1 MTDEHLALCPGW
13 CGLHRRHDSAAIRL
27 AQRSKDNDPVR
38 LVPQVAAS
46 DALNVFGRR
55 TFHGRPSSPV
65 LRDEYKIEELLR
77 QMDALRAQ
85 VAHAVKEFEQARQ
98 AVQQSAQPIPQ
109 QIEPPPATP
118 PAKLM
123 QAAVAPHYG
132 RTIAEREALLARL
145 RTRFV
150 DENPALACEQPSVPE
165 PRERLAEARM
175 AVIQGRIT
183 DAERFL
189 REAQT
194 QVAFRPQP
202 IPPPSIAADR
212 IGRALDLLN
221 VGDLTSAIQNID
233 DAATSAN

>member
-1 MTDEHLALCPGW
+1 MTHEHLALCPGW

-38 LVPQVAAS
+38 LVPKSPPPMPSMSSVVAPSTAS
-46 DALNVFGRR
+46 IAA
-55 TFHGRPSSPV
+55 PPAPV

-150 DENPALACEQPSVPE
+150 DENRPWHANSH
-165 PRERLAEARM
+165 RL
-175 AVIQGRIT
+175 
-183 DAERFL
+183 
-189 REAQT
+189 
-194 QVAFRPQP
+194 
-202 IPPPSIAADR
+202 
-212 IGRALDLLN
+212 
-221 VGDLTSAIQNID
+221 QNLG
-233 DAATSAN
+233 NG